1 MYIYYVCV
9 FYGEISYC
17 ICLFVFFF
25 SSRRR
30 HTRCALVTG
39 SSDVCSSD
47 QYDQILR
54 FAYFDR
60 EKSAPSI
67 FAYLRNFDDT
77 GNDVLAF
84 PDLVEQSDIDNRSAL
99 ARSEE
104 HTSELQSLMRIS
116 YAVFCLKKKKTYNN
130 KHEYKH
136 NEHTH
141 KKNK

>member
-1 MYIYYVCV
+1 MGDRERKAPLVCAKDQTLWAV
-9 FYGEISYC
+9 HDDE
-17 ICLFVFFF
+17 LADERV
-25 SSRRR
+25 
-30 HTRCALVTG
+30 CATL
-39 SSDVCSSD
+39 D

-99 ARSEE
+99 ARSFRACSDINTHATVVVPRRAERWIDPDAASVVADEE
-104 HTSELQSLMRIS
+104 DEIERAH
-116 YAVFCLKKKKTYNN
+116 
-130 KHEYKH
+130 
-136 NEHTH
+136 
-141 KKNK
+141 